1 MKKVVEAM
9 PLEVLLLQ
17 VKVATAATKA
27 VPRGPTAQLAELEV
41 V

>member
-17 VKVATAATKA
+17 VKVATATKA